1 MKKPFTFLVTL
12 LLSGISMAQLPTNGL
27 QMHYTFDGD
36 VNDYSG
42 NNFNLNTTGTI
53 STSAGASGDSSLT
66 NYDGPET
73 YFDFTDFES
82 NFQNQNFTIYAR
94 YYPTDIEKTYSNIIE
109 IGNPNGVHIY
119 LRLLNRDYIQTG
131 MYNAIAT
138 TGNNAQGYIT
148 GGLNEYN
155 VIVVS
160 TSYDPVA
167 SSRNITVY
175 CNGILVVSED
185 FAADNFID
193 YNLTGTN
200 IQILGRTGTSTMN
213 AVGNLD
219 ELAYYNRAMDSTEI
233 INMST
238 LNLEQ
243 LDQTTAILLY
253 PNPATTSFMLT
264 NLPNNA
270 TILLLD
276 QTGRLVKTETSALTT
291 TTISIDEMHSGIYF
305 VHVTGKNGETSTQKL
320 VIE

>member
-1 MKKPFTFLVTL
+1 
-12 LLSGISMAQLPTNGL
+12 
-27 QMHYTFDGD
+27 MHYTFDGD

-53 STSAGASGDSSLT
+53 FTSSGASGDSSLT

-131 MYNAIAT
+131 FYNTNASN
-138 TGNNAQGYIT
+138 GNNAQGYIT

-155 VIVVS
+155 VIVVT

-193 YNLTGTN
+193 YNFTGTN
-200 IQILGRTGTSTMN
+200 IQFLGRTGTSTMN

-233 INMST
+233 VTVST
-238 LNLEQ
+238 LG
-243 LDQTTAILLY
+243 LDYTCKMPEFTMY
-253 PNPATTSFMLT
+253 PNPATTSFTIT
-264 NLPNNA
+264 NLPTDA
-270 TILLLD
+270 TIQLID
-276 QTGRLVKTETSALTT
+276 QTGRIVTTENATTQTQSISTSALKA
-291 TTISIDEMHSGIYF
+291 GIYF
-305 VHVTGKNGETSTQKL
+305 VHVTSKNGETSTQKL

>member
-1 MKKPFTFLVTL
+1 
-12 LLSGISMAQLPTNGL
+12 MAQIPTNGL

-36 VNDYSG
+36 ANDYSG

-53 STSAGASGDSSLT
+53 FTSAGTPGDSSLT

-131 MYNAIAT
+131 FYDAIAIN
-138 TGNNAQGYIT
+138 GNNAQGYIT

-155 VIVVS
+155 VIVVT

-167 SSRNITVY
+167 GSRNITVY

-185 FAADNFID
+185 FVANNFID

-200 IQILGRTGTSTMN
+200 IQLLGRSGSSTMN

-238 LNLEQ
+238 LSLDNLEQ
-243 LDQTTAILLY
+243 KTSFNLF
-253 PNPATTSFMLT
+253 PNPATTTFTLS
-264 NLPNNA
+264 NLPNDA
-270 TILLLD
+270 KIQLID
-276 QTGRLVKTETSALTT
+276 QAGRVVKTEGTTLTT
-291 TTISIDEMHSGIYF
+291 TTISTSEMQAGIYF